1 MEQSEIISIM
11 AANEDLVKNLQRIK
25 TGDRIRVIKHETS
38 QTLEAS
44 TEFSVMEKLSEKEL
58 QEGAFSEFRFKVF
71 EAGDGHGDGFTF
83 NISSNRV
90 RMFKW
95 AHQSYSFHPAV

>member
-1 MEQSEIISIM
+1 MKTEIISIM

-25 TGDRIRVIKHETS
+25 TGDRIKVVKHETS

-44 TEFSVMEKLSEKEL
+44 TEFSVMKKLSEKEL
-58 QEGAFSEFRFKVF
+58 QEGAFSEFRFRVF

-95 AHQSYSFHPAV
+95 SHQSYSFHPVV